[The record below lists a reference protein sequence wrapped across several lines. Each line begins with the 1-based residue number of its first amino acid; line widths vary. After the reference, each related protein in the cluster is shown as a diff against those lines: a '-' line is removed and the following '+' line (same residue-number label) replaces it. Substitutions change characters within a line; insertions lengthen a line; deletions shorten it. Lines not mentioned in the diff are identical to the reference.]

1 MIHDM
6 LEQLG
11 RDCPRLGAQRCGAR
25 WLHPLQAD
33 DDASGWQTARLED
46 KILTGTEPREIPVEM
61 RINRMHVIEDAV
73 HKPSVADRS
82 TTGQRQHG
90 GSR

>member
-11 RDCPRLGAQRCGAR
+11 RDCPRLSAQRCGAR

-33 DDASGWQTARLED
+33 ANASGWQTARLED

-61 RINRMHVIEDAV
+61 RIKLQFVIYLRGRGIFTQPLIEA
-73 HKPSVADRS
+73 
-82 TTGQRQHG
+82 
-90 GSR
+90 